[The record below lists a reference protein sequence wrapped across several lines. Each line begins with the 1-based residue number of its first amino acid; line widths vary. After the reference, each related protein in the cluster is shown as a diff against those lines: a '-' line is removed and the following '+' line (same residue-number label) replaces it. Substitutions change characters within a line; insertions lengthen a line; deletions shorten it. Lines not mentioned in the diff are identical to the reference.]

1 MSTEKVIKVTRRGTT
16 RNDLDT
22 AKARARMEKADR
34 DELVRLLDE
43 SLHVVDGLR
52 EVVRRN
58 AEAGKAVAASLNNH
72 WMGVTK

>member
-1 MSTEKVIKVTRRGTT
+1 MSVRIINVVRRGTT

-22 AKARARMEKADR
+22 AKVRMRMEKASPE
-34 DELVRLLDE
+34 ELVRLLDE

-58 AEAGKAVAASLNNH
+58 AEAARSVAASADNL
-72 WMGVTK
+72 WMGERK